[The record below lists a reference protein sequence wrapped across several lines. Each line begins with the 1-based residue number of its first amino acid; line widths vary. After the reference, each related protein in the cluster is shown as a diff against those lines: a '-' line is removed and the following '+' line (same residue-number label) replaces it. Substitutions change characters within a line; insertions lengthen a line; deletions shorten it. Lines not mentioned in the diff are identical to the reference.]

1 LDRKQFNYKNTIG
14 RQGIEMADLDFAVK
28 YPFSSEG
35 KKALGEMEV
44 TDEIMDKAVRLIL
57 ASLTTGINPKQYVQD
72 YEKREDIAAYALSRM
87 ILGAMRN
94 RYLTNNFAI
103 SMSKFARRNINY
115 ENPENTKRLIDEFGI
130 RIKGN
135 EIYLVDY
142 LRFSPRDQH
151 YTLFN
156 REFHRGW
163 VKINDNELKR
173 ILEEAV
179 KKHVEKIPFLK
190 NPSKQ
195 IKDAIKQIEKEMPKR
210 ERKIEIKPGDYPPCI
225 VYLLDEVKKHHNLP
239 HQARFFLAV
248 YLIEAGMKDEQII
261 SIFSNLPDFQ
271 EKTTRYQ
278 VEHARKHGYS
288 VPSCSTVMSYG
299 LCRADCGIRN
309 PLNWRGRK

>member
-1 LDRKQFNYKNTIG
+1 
-14 RQGIEMADLDFAVK
+14 MADLDFAVK
-28 YPFSSEG
+28 YPFTSEG
-35 KKALGEMEV
+35 KEALGEMEV

-57 ASLTTGINPKQYVQD
+57 ASLSTGINTKQYVED
-72 YEKREDIAAYALSRM
+72 YEKREDIAAYALARM

-94 RYLTNNFAI
+94 RYLTNSFAI
-103 SMSKFARRNINY
+103 SMSKFARKSINH
-115 ENPENTKRLIDEFGI
+115 ESPENIRRLVDGFGI
-130 RIKGN
+130 RMRNG
-135 EIYLVDY
+135 EAYLVDY

-156 REFHRGW
+156 REFQRGW
-163 VKINDNELKR
+163 VKVNENEKKR
-173 ILEEAV
+173 MLEEAV
-179 KKHVEKIPFLK
+179 KKHVERIPLLK
-190 NPSKQ
+190 NPSKE
-195 IKDAIKQIEKEMPKR
+195 IKNAIKRIEREMPKN
-210 ERKIEIKPGDYPPCI
+210 ERKIQIKPGDYPPCI

-261 SIFSNLPDFQ
+261 SIFSNLPDFE
-271 EKTTRYQ
+271 EKITRYQ
-278 VEHARKHGYS
+278 VEHARKQGYS